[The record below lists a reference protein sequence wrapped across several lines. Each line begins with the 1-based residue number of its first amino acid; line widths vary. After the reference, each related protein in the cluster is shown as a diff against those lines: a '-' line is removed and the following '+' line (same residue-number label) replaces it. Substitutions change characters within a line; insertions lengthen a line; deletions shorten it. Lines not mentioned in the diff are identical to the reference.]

1 MEKFLMGTYDIIV
14 VGAGHAGCEAGLAAA
29 RMGKKTLMLSI
40 NLESVAMMAC
50 NPSIGG
56 TGKGHLVR
64 EIDALGGEMGINAD
78 KTFIQSRMLN
88 TAKGPAV
95 HSLRAQTDKNAYHI
109 EMKKTLENEENLTLK
124 QGEVI
129 DIIVEDSKACGVI
142 LRTGACYRSKAV
154 ILATGTFLAGKI
166 FIGDSIY
173 DSGPNGLAPSVL
185 LAQRLREYGLPMRR
199 FKTGTPARAL
209 AKSFDYDKMIPQ
221 EGDEKI
227 VPFSFM
233 NDDLKKDQVKCWLTY
248 TNEKTHEV
256 IRANFHRSALFGGHI
271 EGIGP
276 RYCPS
281 IEDKVNRFAD
291 KKRHQ
296 LFIEPEG
303 LYTDEM
309 YIQGMSSSLPEDV
322 QEEFYKTIEGLE
334 NIEIVRPAYAIEYD
348 CIDPLDLKISLENK
362 HVENLFCA
370 GQFNGS
376 SGYEEAAA
384 QGLMAGI
391 NAVRKL
397 DGKKE
402 FVLDRSEAYIGV
414 LIDDLVTK
422 GTNEPYR
429 IMTSRAEYRLVLRQD
444 NADYRLTERGY
455 EIGLVK
461 DDRYRRF
468 LEKKEIVEKE
478 TERLKKKILKP
489 EEANDFL
496 TERGSSPIKSAVS
509 LIELLKRPEISYDDS
524 AEIDDKRP
532 ELSEHQKTMLEVQI
546 KYEGYIGKQQQQI
559 EKFKRLEDKKLPSD
573 IDYEKIEGLRIEAR
587 QKLSDMR
594 PVSVGQASRISG
606 VSPAD
611 INVLLIYLEK
621 LRRTKNG

>member
-1 MEKFLMGTYDIIV
+1 M
-14 VGAGHAGCEAGLAAA
+14 
-29 RMGKKTLMLSI
+29 
-40 NLESVAMMAC
+40 
-50 NPSIGG
+50 
-56 TGKGHLVR
+56 
-64 EIDALGGEMGINAD
+64 
-78 KTFIQSRMLN
+78 
-88 TAKGPAV
+88 
-95 HSLRAQTDKNAYHI
+95 
-109 EMKKTLENEENLTLK
+109 
-124 QGEVI
+124 
-129 DIIVEDSKACGVI
+129 
-142 LRTGACYRSKAV
+142 
-154 ILATGTFLAGKI
+154 
-166 FIGDSIY
+166 
-173 DSGPNGLAPSVL
+173 
-185 LAQRLREYGLPMRR
+185 
-199 FKTGTPARAL
+199 
-209 AKSFDYDKMIPQ
+209 
-221 EGDEKI
+221 
-227 VPFSFM
+227 
-233 NDDLKKDQVKCWLTY
+233 
-248 TNEKTHEV
+248 
-256 IRANFHRSALFGGHI
+256 
-271 EGIGP
+271 
-276 RYCPS
+276 
-281 IEDKVNRFAD
+281 NRFAD